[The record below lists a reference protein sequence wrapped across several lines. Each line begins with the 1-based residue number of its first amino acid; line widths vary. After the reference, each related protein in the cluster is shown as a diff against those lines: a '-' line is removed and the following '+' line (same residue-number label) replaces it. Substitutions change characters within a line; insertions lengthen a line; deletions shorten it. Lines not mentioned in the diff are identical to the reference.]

1 MEKTRP
7 ASKRNA
13 GAMDPLVITVPIPPH
28 ASGFQAF
35 GACLPL
41 LVRDASPM
49 VHATAS
55 RAVAETVLRSK
66 AGEGTAHA

>member
-1 MEKTRP
+1 MENTRP
-7 ASKRNA
+7 ASKRNS
-13 GAMDPLVITVPIPPH
+13 GAMDPLAITVPIPPH
-28 ASGFQAF
+28 ASGFQAL

-41 LVRDASPM
+41 LVLGASP
-49 VHATAS
+49 VARATAS